1 MKAFICLISLF
12 VLGHAHAQ
20 VQGREISYDIG
31 SDVYKGYLASPQ
43 GVGPFPGVLVVHEWW
58 GLNDYA
64 RMRADQLARAGY
76 VALAMDM
83 YGEGKT
89 ASNPTDAGAL
99 AGKALANMDQVLTRV
114 QKAVSVLRE
123 QSQVKKNQI
132 AAIGY
137 CFGGGVLVNA
147 ARMGLDVQG
156 VVSFH
161 GNLAPKTDK
170 RDYQTKLLILH
181 GGADPLVSKEEIAGF
196 KTEMK
201 KFDVAYEF
209 VEYPGA
215 LHAFTN
221 PAATKTGKEFNLP
234 VAYDQAADV
243 ASWEKMMN
251 FFSQVLK

>member
-1 MKAFICLISLF
+1 MKAFICLFSLLF
-12 VLGHAHAQ
+12 LSSNVWA
-20 VQGREISYDIG
+20 QGREISYDIG
-31 SDVYKGYLASPQ
+31 KDVYKGYLAAPEGS
-43 GVGPFPGVLVVHEWW
+43 GPFPGVLIVHEWW

-89 ASNPTDAGAL
+89 ANNPTEAGAL
-99 AGKALANMDQVLTRV
+99 AGAALSDINQVYARV
-114 QKAVSVLRE
+114 QKALSVLRE
-123 QSQVKKNQI
+123 QANVKKESV

-137 CFGGGVLVNA
+137 CFGGGVLVNS

-181 GGADPLVSKEEIAGF
+181 GAADPLVSKEEIAGF

-201 KFDVAYEF
+201 DKEVSYEF

-221 PAATKTGKEFNLP
+221 PAATKVGKQYNLP
-234 VAYDQAADV
+234 IAYDQKADA
-243 ASWEKMMN
+243 ASWEKMMS

>member
-1 MKAFICLISLF
+1 MKALICLISLF
-12 VLGHAHAQ
+12 VLGINNAG
-20 VQGREISYDIG
+20 GREISYDIE
-31 SDVYKGYLASPQ
+31 SDVYKGYLAIPD
-43 GVGPFPGVLVVHEWW
+43 GVGPFPAVLIVHEWW

-76 VALAMDM
+76 IALAMDM

-89 ASNPTDAGAL
+89 ASNPTDASAL
-99 AGKALANMDQVLTRV
+99 AGKALADMNQVYAKV

-123 QSQVKKNQI
+123 RQDVKKDKI

-161 GNLAPKTDK
+161 GSLAPKTEK
-170 RDYQTKLLILH
+170 RAYQTKLLILH
-181 GGADPLVSKEEIAGF
+181 GAADPLVSKEEIAGF
-196 KTEMK
+196 KSEMK
-201 KFDVAYEF
+201 ALDVPYEF

-221 PAATKTGKEFNLP
+221 PNATKIGKKYNLP
-234 VAYDQAADV
+234 IAYDQSADA
-243 ASWEKMMN
+243 ASWEKMMG